1 MTVISGKQID
11 SKPGAGMRSAE
22 VRIHSPASL
31 RSRLARPVARLERGQ
46 SMAEFALLAPLF
58 LFVVFVAIT
67 FAVIRQS
74 ALAVSQLAY
83 NGARYAAVNP
93 GLTSAQVQTYIKSG
107 AIGAPSITAGGGAH
121 LTVTVVQAG
130 FGQPVTVAY
139 DLSTNAIVS
148 SMTTLFN
155 GLGFTQT
162 FPTSLSA
169 TEVVMSE

>member
-1 MTVISGKQID
+1 
-11 SKPGAGMRSAE
+11 MRTGTR
-22 VRIHSPASL
+22 RI
-31 RSRLARPVARLERGQ
+31 ARLERGQ

-67 FAVIRQS
+67 FAVIGQS

-93 GLTSAQVQTYIKSG
+93 TLTSTQVQTYIKSG

-130 FGQPVTVAY
+130 FGQPVSVTVAY
-139 DLSTNAIVS
+139 DLSTNSIVS

-155 GLGFTQT
+155 GLGFHQT

>member
-1 MTVISGKQID
+1 MRIAAMRIG
-11 SKPGAGMRSAE
+11 PG
-22 VRIHSPASL
+22 SL
-31 RSRLARPVARLERGQ
+31 RPRLSRLERGQ

-67 FAVIRQS
+67 FAVIGQS

-93 GLTSAQVQTYIKSG
+93 QLTSTQVQTYIKSG
-107 AIGAPSITAGGGAH
+107 AIGAPSITAGGGAN

-130 FGQPVTVAY
+130 FGQPVTVTVAY
-139 DLSTNAIVS
+139 DLSTNSIVS

-155 GLGFTQT
+155 GLGFSQT

>member
-1 MTVISGKQID
+1 
-11 SKPGAGMRSAE
+11 MRSAE
-22 VRIHSPASL
+22 MHTESPSSA
-31 RSRLARPVARLERGQ
+31 RSRLARPLARLERGQ

-67 FAVIRQS
+67 FAVIGQS

-93 GLTSAQVQTYIKSG
+93 GLTSTQVQTYIKSG